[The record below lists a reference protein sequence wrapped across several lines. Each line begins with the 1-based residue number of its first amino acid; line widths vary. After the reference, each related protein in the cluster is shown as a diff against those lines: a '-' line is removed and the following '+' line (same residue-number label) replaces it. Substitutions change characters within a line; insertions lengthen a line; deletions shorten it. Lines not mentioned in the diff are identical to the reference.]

1 MNNTIKALNLNDCLF
16 FDVETVR
23 QKNVLDKTD
32 PLWNILRW
40 QFRNKDTDELAT
52 DDEVEFNYRK
62 NGGLFP
68 ELGKIVCITMG
79 QFKDDVFYVKSYYGD
94 DEQTI
99 IREFVKKVSSQ
110 KFVLVNHNAKGF
122 DLPFIRKRAMI
133 CGVNYIDK
141 LKGNDSGI
149 KPWLLDDVVVDT
161 MEHWKGSNFI
171 NTSLELICYALNIPT
186 PKGTIRGN
194 EVSDTYFSG
203 GIETIVKY
211 CEGDVIA
218 VANVIRR
225 WRDEGLIND
234 DVKVLT
240 EEIAAPKGLVERVR
254 DEGLTPELYTELVG
268 KQKALGKEEKQKA
281 LKIIE
286 AALVLRKE
294 KLTAK
299 QIKELSK

>member
-1 MNNTIKALNLNDCLF
+1 MNDLIKNVNLNQCLF
-16 FDVETVR
+16 FDIETVR
-23 QKNVLDKTD
+23 NPITPPLD
-32 PLWNILRW
+32 ILRW
-40 QFRNKDTDELAT
+40 QFRDRDTDQLAT
-52 DDEVEFNYRK
+52 ESEAEEAFLRK
-62 NGGLFP
+62 GALFP
-68 ELGKIVCITMG
+68 ELGKIVCISIGM
-79 QFKDDVFYVKSYYGD
+79 FKNGTFFVKSYYGD
-94 DEQTI
+94 DEAKI
-99 IREFVKKVSSQ
+99 ISEFVKVVGGDRKILIA
-110 KFVLVNHNAKGF
+110 FNGKGF
-122 DLPFIRKRAMI
+122 DLPYLRKRAMI
-133 CGVNYIDK
+133 CGVGYLSK
-141 LKGNDSGI
+141 LQGNDSGC
-149 KPWLLDDVVVDT
+149 KPWELDGTLIDPI
-161 MEHWKGSNFI
+161 EHWKGSNFM
-171 NTSLELICYALNIPT
+171 NTSLELLCYALNIPT

-218 VANVIRR
+218 VANIIRR

-240 EEIAAPKGLVERVR
+240 EEIAAPKGLVERIR

-268 KQKALGKEEKQKA
+268 KQKALGKEEKEKA